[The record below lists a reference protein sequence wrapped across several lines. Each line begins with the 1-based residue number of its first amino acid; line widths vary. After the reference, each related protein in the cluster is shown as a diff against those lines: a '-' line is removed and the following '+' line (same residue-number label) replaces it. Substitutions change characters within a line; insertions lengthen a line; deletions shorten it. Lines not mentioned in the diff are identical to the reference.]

1 MTARA
6 NMEARIGALMD
17 GDIIGDA
24 AVAELHLLSA
34 ERITPE
40 QLAGAADAAMAR
52 ALPFPEA
59 PDAVDCCGT
68 GGDGRNTYNISTAT
82 AIVVAACSVR
92 VAKHGNRA
100 VSSRAG
106 SADVLEALGVETATR
121 PEHCAKIFEQTGITF
136 LYAPLFHPGFAT
148 VAPVRKALNR
158 RTIFN
163 LLGPLCNPARVKRQ
177 LIGTYDASLNAIM
190 AEAAELL
197 GRTQAMVVHGDDGTD
212 ECSITGISHYV
223 RLNDGRFSFSTL
235 MPEDVGLPTHAGRAL
250 VGGDAHQN
258 ARALRDVLGG
268 LDCPYTDAV
277 LLNSAALLHV
287 AGAVTDLREGVTL
300 ARRAITSGDAARK
313 LAQLIEASHA

>member
-82 AIVVAACSVR
+82 AIVVAACGVR

-121 PEHCAKIFEQTGITF
+121 PEHCAKIFEKTGITF

-197 GRTQAMVVHGDDGTD
+197 KG
-212 ECSITGISHYV
+212 
-223 RLNDGRFSFSTL
+223 FF
-235 MPEDVGLPTHAGRAL
+235 
-250 VGGDAHQN
+250 
-258 ARALRDVLGG
+258 
-268 LDCPYTDAV
+268 
-277 LLNSAALLHV
+277 
-287 AGAVTDLREGVTL
+287 RE
-300 ARRAITSGDAARK
+300 RR
-313 LAQLIEASHA
+313 